1 MAYFTTAELKAYLGI
16 TSSSDDVQLGY
27 LPDRVTAAIDTYC
40 HRHFE
45 PEAEH
50 GPAASH
56 THYFTPLY
64 DWDGGDLLDDQTLL
78 LRHDLCELTSII
90 NGNGVAISLSDVVLL
105 PPNAVPERPAYAI
118 RIKTAASVR
127 WTYSGS
133 PEQSVSVAGKWSY
146 SLDIPA
152 DVKAAALRWGA
163 HLYRLRTGATSVPAD
178 ITVSADGSAF
188 ASNRIPSDVAQML
201 KPYIRRS

>member
-1 MAYFTTAELKAYLGI
+1 MAYITTAELKSYLGI
-16 TSSSDDVQLGY
+16 TSSSDDTELAHI
-27 LPDRVTAAIDTYC
+27 PDRVTAAIDSYC

-45 PEAEH
+45 PESGH

-56 THYFTPLY
+56 THYYTPLLETA
-64 DWDGGDLLDDQTLL
+64 GGDLLDWYTLDL
-78 LRHDLCELTSII
+78 GHDLAELTSIT
-90 NGNGVAISLSDVVLL
+90 NGDGTAISSTDVVLL
-105 PPNAVPERPAYAI
+105 PLNTVPTNMI
-118 RIKTAASVR
+118 RIKSSSGAF

-133 PEQSVSVAGKWSY
+133 PEGAVQVAGKWSY
-146 SLDIPA
+146 GTDVPD

-178 ITVSADGSAF
+178 ITVSADGVASV
-188 ASNRIPSDVAQML
+188 SNRIPSDVAQML

>member
-16 TSSSDDVQLGY
+16 TSSSDDAELGHI
-27 LPDRVTAAIDTYC
+27 PDRVTAAIDSYC

-45 PEAEH
+45 PESDH

-56 THYFTPLY
+56 AHYFTALLTV
-64 DWDGGDLLDDQTLL
+64 DGGDLLDWRTLNL
-78 LRHDLCELTSII
+78 NHDLAELTSIT
-90 NGNGVAISLSDVVLL
+90 NGDGTAISSSDVVLL
-105 PPNAVPERPAYAI
+105 PLNVKPTNFI
-118 RIKTAASVR
+118 RIKSGVNVT
-127 WTYSGS
+127 WTYTTS
-133 PEQSVSVAGKWSY
+133 PEAAITVAGKWSY

-201 KPYIRRS
+201 KPYVRRS